1 MSLVLQSKLIS
12 LNSKDGTARNNL
24 SGSYLSDL
32 FFPFKSVLQIEKDIA
47 YSTISIQSVE
57 MANSFYNINTNNN
70 TIKITK
76 TIASN
81 GNTSSHTITIPIGN
95 YSASSFK
102 TEFNTQILAQ
112 TGVVSTLALNNNNGI
127 YSLTPANT
135 TFTITILST
144 STSLNVLGLSS
155 GVDKTFTNGGN
166 NVFNFA
172 CNFLGVTQLK
182 IFSNSFSCSN
192 LDSAGLSQNNLIDVI
207 SVSAPSYSLI
217 TYDSHNQ
224 ESELKNK
231 IIDGVDI
238 LILDANNQQ
247 IDFNFINWNITFLLN
262 TYRVVDVSKYLS
274 PVDFKDVL
282 AEDKKEEPVIISP
295 PPIKKVEIKKIV
307 KPKIDKE
314 LDILLSS

>member
-24 SGSYLSDL
+24 SDSYLSDL

-102 TEFNTQILAQ
+102 TEFNTQILAE
-112 TGVVSTLALNNNNGI
+112 TGVTSTLALNNNNGI

-182 IFSNSFSCSN
+182 IFSNSFTCSN

-262 TYRVVDVSKYLS
+262 TYRVVDVKDYLT

>member
-12 LNSKDGTARNNL
+12 LNSRDGTPRNNL
-24 SGSYLSDL
+24 SDSYLSDL
-32 FFPFKSVLQIEKDIA
+32 FFPFQSVLRVEKDIA

-70 TIKITK
+70 TIKVTK
-76 TIASN
+76 TITSN
-81 GNTSSHTITIPIGN
+81 GSTSQHTITIPIGN

-112 TGVVSTLALNNNNGI
+112 TGVVSTLALNLNNGI
-127 YSLTPANT
+127 YSLTPENT

-144 STSLNVLGLSS
+144 STSLNILGLTA
-155 GVDKTFTNGGN
+155 GQNKTFTNGGN
-166 NVFNFA
+166 INFDFA

-182 IFSNSFSCSN
+182 IFSNALACSN

-217 TYDSHNQ
+217 TYDTNNQ

-231 IIDGVDI
+231 IIDGIDI
-238 LILDANNQQ
+238 LILDGDNQQ
-247 IDFNFINWNITFLLN
+247 VDFNFINWNITFLLN
-262 TYRVVDVSKYLS
+262 TYRVVDVKDYLT
-274 PVDFKDVL
+274 PVEFKDVL
-282 AEDKKEEPVIISP
+282 AEDKKPEPVIIP
-295 PPIKKVEIKKIV
+295 PVKKVEIKKIV
-307 KPKIDKE
+307 KPKFDKE

>member
-1 MSLVLQSKLIS
+1 MSLVLQSKIIS
-12 LNSKDGTARNNL
+12 LNSKDGTPRNNL

-32 FFPFKSVLQIEKDIA
+32 FFPFKSILQIEKEIA

-76 TIASN
+76 TIVSN
-81 GNTSSHTITIPIGN
+81 GNTSDHTITIPIGN
-95 YSASSFK
+95 YSATTFK
-102 TEFNTQILAQ
+102 TEFNTQILAE
-112 TGVVSTLALNNNNGI
+112 TGVTSTLALNNNNGI
-127 YSLTPANT
+127 YSLTPVDS

-144 STSLNVLGLSS
+144 STSLNILGLTS

-166 NVFNFA
+166 NNFNFA

-182 IFSNSFSCSN
+182 IFSNSFACSN
-192 LDSAGLSQNNLIDVI
+192 IDSAGLSQNNLIDVI

-231 IIDGVDI
+231 IIDGIDI
-238 LILDANNQQ
+238 LILDGNNQQ

-262 TYRVVDVSKYLS
+262 TYRVVNVNNILNIG
-274 PVDFKDVL
+274 DFKDVL
-282 AEDKKEEPVIISP
+282 AEDKKIEPEKKTP
-295 PPIKKVEIKKIV
+295 PIKKIV

>member
-12 LNSKDGTARNNL
+12 ISSKDGTPRNNL

-32 FFPFKSVLQIEKDIA
+32 FFPFQSVLQVEKDIA

-81 GNTSSHTITIPIGN
+81 GSTSQHTITIPIGN

-112 TGVVSTLALNNNNGI
+112 TGVVSTLALNLNNGI

-144 STSLNVLGLSS
+144 STSLNILGLTA
-155 GVDKTFTNGGN
+155 GQNKTFTNGGN
-166 NVFNFA
+166 INFDFA

-182 IFSNSFSCSN
+182 IFSNALACSN

-217 TYDSHNQ
+217 TYDTNNQ

-231 IIDGVDI
+231 LIDGIDI
-238 LILDANNQQ
+238 LILDGDNQQ
-247 IDFNFINWNITFLLN
+247 VDFNFINWNITFLLN
-262 TYRVVDVSKYLS
+262 TYRVVDVKDYLT
-274 PVDFKDVL
+274 PVEFKDVL
-282 AEDKKEEPVIISP
+282 AEDKRKPEPVIIP
-295 PPIKKVEIKKIV
+295 PVEKVEIKKIV
-307 KPKIDKE
+307 KPKFDKE

>member
-12 LNSKDGTARNNL
+12 INSKDGTPRNNL
-24 SGSYLSDL
+24 SDSYLSDL
-32 FFPFKSVLQIEKDIA
+32 FFPFQSVLRVEKDIA

-70 TIKITK
+70 TIKVTK

-81 GNTSSHTITIPIGN
+81 GSTSQHTITIPIGN

-112 TGVVSTLALNNNNGI
+112 TGVVSTLALNLNNGI

-144 STSLNVLGLSS
+144 STSLNILGLTA
-155 GVDKTFTNGGN
+155 GQNKTFTNGGN
-166 NVFNFA
+166 INFDFA

-182 IFSNSFSCSN
+182 IFSNALACSN
-192 LDSAGLSQNNLIDVI
+192 LDSAGLSQHNLIDMS

-217 TYDSHNQ
+217 TYATNNQ

-231 IIDGVDI
+231 LIDGIDI
-238 LILDANNQQ
+238 LILDGDNQQ

-262 TYRVVDVSKYLS
+262 TYRVVDVKDYLT
-274 PVDFKDVL
+274 PVEFKDVF
-282 AEDKKEEPVIISP
+282 AEDKKPEPVIIP
-295 PPIKKVEIKKIV
+295 PVEKVEIKKIV
-307 KPKIDKE
+307 KPKFDKE